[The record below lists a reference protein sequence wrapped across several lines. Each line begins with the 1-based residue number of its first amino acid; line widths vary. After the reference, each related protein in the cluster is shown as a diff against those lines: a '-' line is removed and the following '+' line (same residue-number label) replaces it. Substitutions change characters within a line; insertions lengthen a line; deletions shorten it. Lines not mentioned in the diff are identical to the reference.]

1 MFSAQYGWFTR
12 NEIQKVT
19 IFVIKESRIPKLPF
33 GGHKTGVKI
42 RNFHSFSAKQ
52 PQKVLK
58 T

>member
-33 GGHKTGVKI
+33 GGHKTGVKLGI
-42 RNFHSFSAKQ
+42 FI
-52 PQKVLK
+52 VLALNNLK
-58 T
+58 KY